1 MKIEKEKAPFVLLS
15 VEENTNPAHARYDCD
30 VIT

>member
-15 VEENTNPAHARYDCD
+15 VEEIQTLPMPDTIA
-30 VIT
+30 T